1 MIYAHLP
8 VLQVVVPLVSAPL
21 IVLFRSARAGWLIAV
36 AASAFSLGSA
46 IAILLHVQGAG
57 VISYAIGSWPP
68 PWGIEY
74 RIDAANSFLLVLLGL
89 VATVVALYA
98 RTSVAAEVPEE
109 QRYLFYAMYCLC
121 LAGLAGI
128 TVTGDAF
135 NVFVF
140 LEISS
145 LSSYVLIALGRDRRA
160 LLAAYQYLIL
170 GTIGATFIVI
180 GIGLLYLV
188 TGTLNLRDIALRI
201 GDVEE
206 TRPVLAALAFL
217 TVGISL
223 KAAVFPLHRWLPG
236 AYAYA
241 PSTVSAFL
249 AATATKVSL
258 YVLLRFYFS
267 VFGASFVFGGLPM
280 GDILLVLS
288 LAAMFIA
295 SGAAL
300 FQSDLKRLLAYSSVG
315 QIGYI
320 TLGFS
325 FAGKTGLTAGI
336 VHLFNHGV
344 TKGALFLLAGA
355 VAFRLG
361 RTRLDDMGG
370 LARAMPLTCA
380 GIVLGGFSLIG
391 VPGTVGFVTKWY
403 LVLAAVEAGAW
414 WLAFMPAASSLI
426 AVAYMWRFVEVAYF
440 RAPSEHVARLREAP
454 PGLLLPAGV
463 LLFAVVFFGLDP
475 TLTVDAAAR
484 AADSLLVGGAR

>member
-1 MIYAHLP
+1 MISTHLP

-21 IVLFRSARAGWLIAV
+21 IVLFRSARVGWLIAV

-46 IAILLHVQGAG
+46 IAILHQVQDAG
-57 VISYAIGSWPP
+57 VISYAIGNWPP

-74 RIDAANSFLLVLLGL
+74 RIDAANGFLLVLLGL
-89 VATVVALYA
+89 VATFVALYA
-98 RTSVAAEVPEE
+98 RASVAAEVPDE

-145 LSSYVLIALGRDRRA
+145 LSGYVLIALGRDRRA

-188 TGTLNLRDIALRI
+188 TGTLNLRDIAMRI
-201 GDVEE
+201 GAVEQ

-223 KAAVFPLHRWLPG
+223 KAALFPLHMWLPG
-236 AYAYA
+236 AYTHA
-241 PSTVSAFL
+241 PSAVSSFL
-249 AATATKVSL
+249 SATATKVSL
-258 YVLLRFYFS
+258 YVLLRFYFT
-267 VFGASFVFGGLPM
+267 VFGATFVFGALPM
-280 GDILLVLS
+280 GDILLALS
-288 LAAMFIA
+288 LAAMFIG
-295 SGAAL
+295 SAAAF
-300 FQSDLKRLLAYSSVG
+300 FQSDLKQLLAYSSIA

-320 TLGFS
+320 TFGIS
-325 FAGKTGLTAGI
+325 FASKSGLTGGI

-344 TKGALFLLAGA
+344 TKGALFMLAGA
-355 VAFRLG
+355 VAFRL
-361 RTRLDDMGG
+361 RSVRLDRMDG
-370 LARAMPLTCA
+370 LAKAMPLTCA

-391 VPGTVGFVTKWY
+391 VPGTAGFVTKWY
-403 LVLAAVEAGAW
+403 LVLAALEAGAW
-414 WLAFMPAASSLI
+414 WLAFMPVASSLL
-426 AVAYMWRFVEVAYF
+426 AVAYVWRFVEVAYF
-440 RAPSEHVARLREAP
+440 RTPTDQVAKLREAP
-454 PGLLLPAGV
+454 PGLLVPAG
-463 LLFAVVFFGLDP
+463 LLLVAVVYFGLNP
-475 TLTVDAAAR
+475 ALPVDAAAR
-484 AADSLLVGGAR
+484 AAAALLAGTR